1 MAVGRRKV
9 AAEVKWRVTIDGED
23 CLLEYERGSGTASYS
38 LTGQIEKRGV
48 ASVEEV
54 MPGVFSVLLEGRS
67 YRIDLLS
74 GGGELAA
81 WAGNQSFSIA
91 LSDQRDR
98 PAKAKGQSA
107 AGPMELR
114 AQMPGKIVKLLVEP
128 QSEVRAGQS
137 LLVIEAMKMQN
148 EMKSPKDGI
157 VTAIYATE
165 GATVLAGE
173 RLMVVE

>member
-1 MAVGRRKV
+1 
-9 AAEVKWRVTIDGED
+9 
-23 CLLEYERGSGTASYS
+23 
-38 LTGQIEKRGV
+38 
-48 ASVEEV
+48 
-54 MPGVFSVLLEGRS
+54 
-67 YRIDLLS
+67 
-74 GGGELAA
+74 
-81 WAGNQSFSIA
+81 
-91 LSDQRDR
+91 
-98 PAKAKGQSA
+98 
-107 AGPMELR
+107 MELR